1 MASGTFYPLCP
12 SWCSVLWSLGD
23 AVACDVSEVGCS
35 KPPLGPVLWALRS
48 WRAAEGDLGRAE
60 KETGRGLVARH
71 GPGKEVCMGPRQKFG
86 VSGQESGEGCSWRGA
101 KAEPFKAQ
109 ESGRGPSCLVC
120 KGSTCFL
127 LLSFFHPGLQSST
140 GNKART

>member
-1 MASGTFYPLCP
+1 MSGAQNRAQHIVRAGASVANGCYLASFKKGMASGTFYPLCP

-71 GPGKEVCMGPRQKFG
+71 GPLEC
-86 VSGQESGEGCSWRGA
+86 
-101 KAEPFKAQ
+101 
-109 ESGRGPSCLVC
+109 
-120 KGSTCFL
+120 
-127 LLSFFHPGLQSST
+127 PGLL
-140 GNKART
+140 